1 MNTIENQSNRK
12 RTNVKRA
19 IILIACMLAYG
30 TAMMILATGGFKQ
43 QTIWFGV
50 QCLNA
55 LGFFLAIAALL
66 KKSNL

>member
-1 MNTIENQSNRK
+1 MNILENQSNRK
-12 RTNVKRA
+12 CAIVKRI

-30 TAMMILATGGFKQ
+30 TVMMILDTGGFTQK
-43 QTIWFGV
+43 TIWFSV

-55 LGFFLAIAALL
+55 LGFFLALAALL

>member
-1 MNTIENQSNRK
+1 MNVIENQSNRK
-12 RTNVKRA
+12 RTIVKRT

-30 TAMMILATGGFKQ
+30 TVMMILATGGFTQ

-55 LGFFLAIAALL
+55 LGFFLAVAALL